1 MMTAEAYHVLKVA
14 MITIA
19 MLVAPFLVVVIAAWF
34 RGSLA
39 PPPGEHDPHSSLE
52 DRGIGH

>member
-1 MMTAEAYHVLKVA
+1 MTDEAYHVLKVA

-52 DRGIGH
+52 DRGISH

>member
-1 MMTAEAYHVLKVA
+1 

-39 PPPGEHDPHSSLE
+39 PPPDEAGEGTPEETGLYD
-52 DRGIGH
+52 